1 MCGSNAGLGIMRH
14 EWLVLIWV
22 FVCLTLPGEVFSGAS
37 NMRSLVPKEPPVGW
51 ALSGSPQVFT
61 KKTLFE
67 HIDGQADLFLQYGFK
82 KSIFAVYRNKNS
94 SRDKIDVDIY
104 DMGDVVH
111 AFGIFSRFRQEGRSA
126 GIGLASYLE
135 DSDALFYKGKYFV
148 VLQATES
155 NSSRLKQLAETIES
169 RITDSS
175 LPPKEIGYFPKRGLK
190 PDSTEYYPQGLMG
203 HQFLKKG
210 FKATYLVQG
219 KTNVKREAAAES
231 PDSSLFLAVFDNP
244 QEAQSALKN
253 FKEDLSKR
261 GSAQAANPTQLGFEI
276 LKGQD
281 AYQGRIIVVQK
292 GRYLAGAAGFE
303 REKDAQGLLA
313 ELIKQI
319 E

>member
-1 MCGSNAGLGIMRH
+1 MRH
-14 EWLVLIWV
+14 DWLILVWV
-22 FVCLTLPGEVFSGAS
+22 FVCLALPGEVFSDSS
-37 NMRSLVPKEPPVGW
+37 NMKSLVPKEPPVGW
-51 ALSGSPQVFT
+51 VLRGAPHVFT
-61 KKTLFE
+61 KETLFE

-94 SRDKIDVDIY
+94 SLDKIDLDIY

-135 DSDALFYKGKYFV
+135 DRYALFYKGNYFV
-148 VLQATES
+148 VLQAAES
-155 NSSRLKQLAETIES
+155 NSSTLKQLAEMIAS

-175 LPPKEIGYFPKRGLK
+175 VPPKEIKYFPKRGLK
-190 PDSTEYYPQGLMG
+190 PDSIEYYPQGLMG
-203 HQFLKKG
+203 HQFLKRG

-219 KTNVKREAAAES
+219 KTKVEREAAAES

-244 QEAQSALKN
+244 EEAQSALKN

-261 GSAQAANPTQLGFEI
+261 GSAQAASPTQLGFEI

-313 ELIKQI
+313 ALLKRI

>member
-1 MCGSNAGLGIMRH
+1 MRH
-14 EWLVLIWV
+14 DWLILIWL
-22 FVCLTLPGEVFSGAS
+22 FVCLALPGEAFSDAS
-37 NMRSLVPKEPPVGW
+37 NMKSLVPRETPGGW
-51 ALSGSPQVFT
+51 ALRGAPQVFT
-61 KKTLFE
+61 KETLFE

-94 SRDKIDVDIY
+94 SRDKIDLDIY

-135 DSDALFYKGKYFV
+135 DSYALFYKGKYFV

-155 NSSRLKQLAETIES
+155 NSSRLKQLAEMIES

-190 PDSTEYYPQGLMG
+190 PDSIEYYPKGLMG

-210 FKATYLVQG
+210 FRATYLVPG
-219 KTNVKREAAAES
+219 KTKIERDAAAES

-244 QEAQSALKN
+244 EEAQRALKS

-261 GSAQAANPTQLGFEI
+261 GSAREASPTHLGFEI

-281 AYQGRIIVVQK
+281 AYQGRITVVQK